1 LSGLHAPVAGCAVN
15 DEVAHVEGVRV
26 MILIWERDSEC
37 CDIISQFGHVV
48 SHFAGV
54 GSSTKV
60 DELDSAGDDE
70 VLKGCMKVLDFE
82 FHL

>member
-1 LSGLHAPVAGCAVN
+1 MSGLHAPVAGFAVN
-15 DEVAHVEGVRV
+15 DEVAHVEGVGL

-37 CDIISQFGHVV
+37 CDVVSQFGLVV

-70 VLKGCMKVLDFE
+70 VLEGCMKLLDFE

>member
-1 LSGLHAPVAGCAVN
+1 MSGLHAPVAGCAIN
-15 DEVAHVEGVRV
+15 KEVAHVEGVGA

-37 CDIISQFGHVV
+37 CDIVSQFGLVV

-54 GSSTKV
+54 GSCAKV

-70 VLKGCMKVLDFE
+70 VL
-82 FHL
+82 